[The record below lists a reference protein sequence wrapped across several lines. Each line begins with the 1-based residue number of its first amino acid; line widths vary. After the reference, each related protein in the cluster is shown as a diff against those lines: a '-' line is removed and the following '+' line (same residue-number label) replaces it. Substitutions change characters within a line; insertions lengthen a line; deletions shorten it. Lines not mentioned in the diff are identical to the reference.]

1 MFDIFGVRADQLKI
15 LLRGTEGAAYA
26 RETTF
31 RRAADNLKIILRGT
45 ESASYTRETNLCLI
59 FLERA
64 LTN

>member
-31 RRAADNLKIILRGT
+31 GRAADN
-45 ESASYTRETNLCLI
+45 
-59 FLERA
+59 F
-64 LTN
+64 